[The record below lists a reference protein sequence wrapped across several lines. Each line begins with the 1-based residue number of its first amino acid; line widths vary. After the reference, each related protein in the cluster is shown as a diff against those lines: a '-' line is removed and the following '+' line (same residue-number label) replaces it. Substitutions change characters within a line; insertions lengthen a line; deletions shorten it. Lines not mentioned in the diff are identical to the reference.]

1 MFYNLSISVILI
13 LFFNKKYFSHKR
25 YINKASTLVTRIYII
40 IIYIPITYQV
50 CMYKKLSLNYKK
62 GGCLNNKYLRDL

>member
-1 MFYNLSISVILI
+1 MFYNLSISVIFI
-13 LFFNKKYFSHKR
+13 LFFNYKKYFFHKH

-40 IIYIPITYQV
+40 IYIPTYYLLG
-50 CMYKKLSLNYKK
+50 MYKKCSLNYKK